1 MPEVS
6 AVVASPPARG
16 LAGRR
21 GTEERILDA
30 AERCMGRLGLGRVS
44 MADVAAQA
52 GVSRGSVYLHFGDR
66 ASLVDAVLAR
76 VATRFVASS
85 EVAVRRRRTLA
96 AQVGEAAVFIRRHA
110 GDRLLTLQ
118 LPADDE
124 SLLAV
129 LMTAQIHR
137 LVAEWV
143 AFWAPFLADA
153 ERRGEIRPGLD
164 HAQAGEWIVRLMLS
178 LAVMP
183 AVTFDADDPE
193 AVRAFVRTHLVAGLG
208 R

>member
-1 MPEVS
+1 VTGAAAPAVPEID
-6 AVVASPPARG
+6 
-16 LAGRR
+16 RR
-21 GTEERILDA
+21 PSTEERILDA
-30 AERCMGRLGLGRVS
+30 AERCMSRLGLQRVS
-44 MADVAAQA
+44 MSDVAAQA

-66 ASLVDAVLAR
+66 ATLTDAVLSR

-85 EVAVRRRRTLA
+85 ERSVRRRRTLA
-96 AQVGEAAVFIRRHA
+96 GQVGEAAVFIRRHL
-110 GDRLLTLQ
+110 GDRLVTLQ
-118 LPADDE
+118 LPADGE
-124 SLLAV
+124 SLLAA
-129 LMTAQIHR
+129 LMTVQIHR

-153 ERRGEIRPGLD
+153 ERRGEVRPGLD

-178 LAVMP
+178 IAVMP

-193 AVRAFVRTHLVAGLG
+193 AVRAFVRAHLVRGLG

>member
-96 AQVGEAAVFIRRHA
+96 AQVGEAAVFIRRHT
-110 GDRLLTLQ
+110 G
-118 LPADDE
+118 
-124 SLLAV
+124 
-129 LMTAQIHR
+129 
-137 LVAEWV
+137 
-143 AFWAPFLADA
+143 
-153 ERRGEIRPGLD
+153 
-164 HAQAGEWIVRLMLS
+164 
-178 LAVMP
+178 
-183 AVTFDADDPE
+183 
-193 AVRAFVRTHLVAGLG
+193 
-208 R
+208 

>member
-1 MPEVS
+1 MVTELDPAPVAEVEIGKRLS
-6 AVVASPPARG
+6 
-16 LAGRR
+16 
-21 GTEERILDA
+21 TEERILEA
-30 AERCMGRLGLGRVS
+30 AEQCMSRLGLQRAS
-44 MADVAAQA
+44 MSDVAAQA
-52 GVSRGSVYLHFGDR
+52 GLSRGSVYMHFGDR

-85 EVAVRRRRTLA
+85 ETAVRRRRTLA
-96 AQVGEAAVFIRRHA
+96 GQVGEAAVFIRQHL

-124 SLLAV
+124 SLIAT

-137 LVAEWV
+137 LVVEWV
-143 AFWAPFLADA
+143 EFWKPFLADA
-153 ERRGEIRPGLD
+153 ERRGEVRPGLD
-164 HAQAGEWIVRLMLS
+164 YGQAGEWIVRLMIS

-193 AVRAFVRTHLVAGLG
+193 ATRAFVRAHLVRGPAS
-208 R
+208 

>member
-1 MPEVS
+1 MS
-6 AVVASPPARG
+6 AVA
-16 LAGRR
+16 AGSRVLEVDDR
-21 GTEERILDA
+21 PSTEERILDA
-30 AERCMGRLGLGRVS
+30 AEQCMGRLGLRRVS
-44 MADVAAQA
+44 MGDVAAQA

-66 ASLVDAVLAR
+66 ASLLDAVLSR

-85 EVAVRRRRTLA
+85 EAAVRRRRTLA
-96 AQVGEAAVFIRRHA
+96 GQVGEAAVFIRRHV

-118 LPADDE
+118 LPADDD

-143 AFWAPFLADA
+143 AFWEPYLADA
-153 ERRGEIRPGLD
+153 ERRGEVRPGLD
-164 HAQAGEWIVRLMLS
+164 QAQAGEWIVRLMMS

-183 AVTFDADDPE
+183 AVTFDADDPDS
-193 AVRAFVRTHLVAGLG
+193 VRAFVRAHLVRGLG